1 MDLQDRNLQDSS
13 LQDRNLQDHV
23 IICGFGYVG
32 KSLAQQLTDSQV
44 KFVVVDSQ
52 PEQLAVADAMG
63 YLTCHGNAI
72 DESVLQAAGVKRAK
86 VLATVLPNDA
96 GNVFITLTARELNP
110 KLTILARGDLPETE
124 HKLRLAGADHVI
136 LLATTTAL
144 RMINLITRPTTLDYL
159 GQRSNS
165 PTERQSQR
173 THLIELLMQLDLQID
188 ELPILP
194 DSPLKG
200 LTLADLEAE
209 ANGAFITIA
218 LRDSGGRIDSEP
230 ALNLRLQAG
239 DTAIVLGHQNS
250 ISFFAKRYTRKSEIR
265 YRGKP
270 V

>member
-1 MDLQDRNLQDSS
+1 MDVQDGG
-13 LQDRNLQDHV
+13 LQDHV

-32 KSLAQQLTDSQV
+32 KALAQQLADSQV
-44 KFVVVDSQ
+44 EFVVVDSQ
-52 PEQLAVADAMG
+52 PEQLAFADAMG
-63 YLTCHGNAI
+63 YLTCHGNAT
-72 DESVLQAAGVKRAK
+72 EENVLEAAGVKKAK
-86 VLATVLPNDA
+86 VLATVLPSDA

-159 GQRSNS
+159 AQSSDS
-165 PTERQSQR
+165 PAERQSHR

-188 ELPILP
+188 ELTIPP

-209 ANGAFITIA
+209 ANGAFIIIA
-218 LRDSGGRIDSEP
+218 LRDSGGRIDSSP
-230 ALNLRLQAG
+230 APNLKIQAG
-239 DTAIVLGHQNS
+239 ETAIVLGHQNS
-250 ISFFAKRYTRKSEIR
+250 ISFFAKRYMRKSEMR

-270 V
+270 I

>member
-1 MDLQDRNLQDSS
+1 MELQDTV
-13 LQDRNLQDHV
+13 LQDHV

-32 KSLAQQLTDSQV
+32 KSLAQQLTDNQV
-44 KFVVVDSQ
+44 NFVVVDSQ

-72 DESVLQAAGVKRAK
+72 DESVLQAAGIEQAK

-110 KLTILARGDLPETE
+110 KLLILARGDLPETE

-136 LLATTTAL
+136 LLATTSAL

-159 GQRSNS
+159 GQSS
-165 PTERQSQR
+165 DR

-200 LTLADLEAE
+200 LTLAALEAE
-209 ANGAFITIA
+209 ANGAFIVIA
-218 LRDSGGRIDSEP
+218 LRDNGGRIDASP
-230 ALNLRLQAG
+230 ALNLTLQAG
-239 DTAIVLGHQNS
+239 DTAIVLGHQTS
-250 ISFFAKRYTRKSEIR
+250 ISFFAKRYTRKSEMR

-270 V
+270 I